1 MEFSDFLPLLQAGFV
16 RNGLERYAAEPYAS
30 QFWRLTERM
39 SEVNAVMNLTAIKE
53 PAAVVAKHYADSL
66 LFLADLPEGAR
77 MLDVGCGA
85 GFPSLPL
92 AIARPDLQITAL
104 DSTAKRVRYV
114 AETAELLG
122 LSNVET
128 CVARA
133 EEAAQTPAMRERF
146 DFVTARAVA
155 ALPVL
160 CELCL
165 PFVRVGGSF
174 LALKGRLGTEADDA
188 KNAIRTLGGQLQNR
202 RSGSLVCPDG
212 TEEERVLLTICKA
225 AHTPRS
231 YPRAFA
237 QMSKK
242 PL

>member
-1 MEFSDFLPLLQAGFV
+1 MEYTEFLPLLQEGFA
-16 RNGLERYAAEPYAS
+16 RNGLERYAAEPYAG

-39 SEVNAVMNLTAIKE
+39 EAVNAVMNLTAIKE
-53 PAAVVAKHYADSL
+53 PAAVIAKHYADSL
-66 LFLADLPEGAR
+66 LFLTELPEGATV
-77 MLDVGCGA
+77 LDVGCGA

-92 AIARPDLQITAL
+92 AIVRPDLRITAL

-122 LSNVET
+122 LSDVQT

-133 EEAAQTPAMRERF
+133 EEAGQTPAMREHF

-160 CELCL
+160 CELCM
-165 PFVRVGGSF
+165 PFLRVGGRF
-174 LALKGRLGTEADDA
+174 LALKGRVGSEADDA
-188 KNAIRTLGGQLQNR
+188 KNAIRTLGGRLGEICDAR
-202 RSGSLVCPDG
+202 LLCPDG
-212 TEEERVLLTICKA
+212 AEEERALLVIEKITY
-225 AHTPRS
+225 TPRV